1 MSDPQTGGA
10 AGRSGAPQAGTSF
23 LGHTAWARNLQTPL
37 RRFLRTETGG
47 AAFLLAATL
56 AALVWANVDATSYE
70 SFWRTRLSVV
80 IGGWG
85 VSQDLRHWVNT
96 GLMTFFFFVV
106 GLEARRE
113 FDMGELR
120 ERRRVMLPLLAG
132 VAGMAASVALF
143 AAINAGHGSLR
154 GWGVVLSTDT
164 AFALGVLA
172 LVGPRSSE
180 RLRAFILTIVVVDDL
195 LSLAV
200 IAIVYSA
207 HVVVPALLVALAIGG
222 AILAARAAG
231 VRFGPVYVALGAAAW
246 VALFKSGVDPIII
259 GLAMGLLTV
268 AYPAGRGDL
277 QHATSLFRRFR
288 EQPTPELERSARG
301 ALRSAISSNERW
313 QQLYHPW
320 ASYVV
325 VPLFA
330 LANAGIAVGGGDLA
344 RAFRSPITL
353 GIVAGYV
360 IGKPL
365 GVVAAS
371 WLSARLSGGR
381 LRPPVGWVA
390 VAGGGASAGLG
401 FTVSLLIADLA
412 FRGPAL
418 ADAKVGVLTAALGA
432 SLLTWSIFRVTA
444 LLPRRARFRA
454 LLGTVE
460 AIEDLAVPVD
470 SRRDRVRGSA
480 GALVTLVEYG
490 DFECPFCG
498 LAEPAIRELLSEF
511 SDVRYVWRHL
521 PLNDVHPLAQVAA
534 EAVEAAA
541 AQGAF
546 WEMHDV
552 LLDHRGDVTET
563 DLYRHADELRLD
575 GERFADDIRRRAGDA
590 RIAEDVDSADLSGV
604 AGTPTFFINGRR
616 HSGPYD
622 VTTLAKAVKAAGAR
636 AIAAA

>member
-1 MSDPQTGGA
+1 MDGAPQTGTSLL
-10 AGRSGAPQAGTSF
+10 GR
-23 LGHTAWARNLQTPL
+23 TAWARNLQTPL
-37 RRFLRTETGG
+37 REFLRTETGG

-56 AALVWANVDATSYE
+56 AALVWANVDAASYE
-70 SFWRTRLSVV
+70 SFWRTRLSVAL
-80 IGGWG
+80 GGWG

-120 ERRRVMLPLLAG
+120 ERHRVMLPLLAG
-132 VAGMAASVALF
+132 VAGMAASVAVF
-143 AAINAGHGSLR
+143 AALNAGHASLR
-154 GWGVVLSTDT
+154 GWGVALSTDT
-164 AFALGVLA
+164 AFALGLLA

-180 RLRAFILTIVVVDDL
+180 RLRAFMLTVVVVDDL
-195 LSLAV
+195 LSLTV
-200 IAIVYSA
+200 IAIVNSGHIA
-207 HVVVPALLVALAIGG
+207 MPALLVALAVCG

-231 VRFGPVYVALGAAAW
+231 VRFGPVYAALGAAAW
-246 VALFKSGVDPIII
+246 VALLKSGVDPIVI
-259 GLAMGLLTV
+259 GLTMGLLTV

-277 QHATSLFRRFR
+277 QRATSLFRLFR
-288 EQPTPELERSARG
+288 EQPTPKLERNARG

-330 LANAGIAVGGGDLA
+330 LANAGIAVGGGALA

-365 GVVAAS
+365 GVFGAS
-371 WLSARLSGGR
+371 WLTGRLSGGR
-381 LRPPVGWVA
+381 LRPPVGWAA
-390 VAGGGASAGLG
+390 VAGGGAAAGLG

-412 FRGPAL
+412 FTGPAL
-418 ADAKVGVLTAALGA
+418 ADAKVGVLTAVLGA

-454 LLGTVE
+454 LLGTAGV
-460 AIEDLAVPVD
+460 IEDLAVPVD
-470 SRRDRVRGSA
+470 LRRDRARGPA

-511 SDVRYVWRHL
+511 GDVRYVWRHL

-552 LLDHRGDVTET
+552 LLDHRGNLTEA

-575 GERFADDIRRRAGDA
+575 GERFADDVRRRAGDA

-622 VTTLAKAVKAAGAR
+622 ETTLAKAVKAAGAR
-636 AIAAA
+636 AIVAA

>member
-1 MSDPQTGGA
+1 MIDPQTTGA
-10 AGRSGAPQAGTSF
+10 SGKNGAPQAGTSF
-23 LGHTAWARNLQTPL
+23 LGRTAWARNLQTPL

-180 RLRAFILTIVVVDDL
+180 RLRAFMLTIVVVDDL

-231 VRFGPVYVALGAAAW
+231 VRFGPVYGALGAAAW

-381 LRPPVGWVA
+381 LRPPVGWAA

-401 FTVSLLIADLA
+401 FTVSLLISDLA

-444 LLPRRARFRA
+444 LLPRRARLRA

-460 AIEDLAVPVD
+460 VIEDLAVPVD

-511 SDVRYVWRHL
+511 GDVRYVWRHL

-552 LLDHRGDVTET
+552 LLDHRGDVTEP